1 MRFRIMLLA
10 LLVACTSSKNIENV
24 PEGYDADVYA
34 KAVELAHKYIILDGH
49 IDVPY
54 RLEEEMQDV
63 SQVTAKGDFDH
74 PRAKQGG
81 LDAAFMSIYIPAR
94 FQKTTNASK
103 EVAENLIA
111 MMDSIIAAN
120 PDKFAHAGTPDK
132 VRHNFDKGLISMP
145 YGMENGSA
153 IEDDLS
159 NVEYFHNKGI
169 RYITLTHGKK
179 NLICD
184 SSYDPEKGWNGLSPF
199 GEKVVAE
206 MNRVGIIVD
215 ISHVS
220 DSTFYQVLRLTKVP
234 AICSHS
240 SVRAFT
246 PSWERNVDDDMLRA
260 LAMNGGVIQIN
271 FGSGFLTQA
280 ANEQGTEFR
289 EHRATFMED
298 HGITNSSD
306 PRVEAEMERYKKEHP
321 PEYADVETVIDHI
334 DHVVKLVGVDHVGL
348 GSDFDGVGDSLP
360 THLKSVADYP
370 NIVYHLLKRGYAE
383 EDIHKILGENV
394 LRVWQKVMEY
404 ATASN

>member
-120 PDKFAHAGTPDK
+120 PDKFAHAGTPNK

-206 MNRVGIIVD
+206 MNRVGIMVD

-240 SVRAFT
+240 SIRAFT
-246 PSWERNVDDDMLRA
+246 PSWERNVDDNMLRA

-298 HGITNSSD
+298 YGITKGSD
-306 PRVEAEMERYKKEHP
+306 PRVEAEMERYKKEYP